1 MTSFL
6 QIFASVGCTQAFI
19 GEINPTYNLLFKETL
34 DWFPQFCYIFSCVIL
49 LVMVFILLY
58 CIWFWKK
65 LLARQAEREKEL
77 EVQYPAKDV
86 ADNDVNH
93 DTTSDTS
100 DSDSYDEFDAKT
112 FEFAKK
118 IRSYSI
124 WSASEVR
131 VKL

>member
-1 MTSFL
+1 
-6 QIFASVGCTQAFI
+6 
-19 GEINPTYNLLFKETL
+19 
-34 DWFPQFCYIFSCVIL
+34 
-49 LVMVFILLY
+49 MVFILLY

-100 DSDSYDEFDAKT
+100 ESDSYDEFDAKT

-124 WSASEVR
+124 WSASEVS